1 LDKNEKKKLVNA
13 EKKTAYA
20 YMQDFNAYS
29 RPFLFACPIFINIF
43 EYFATYLS
51 DSEKSTYSI

>member
-1 LDKNEKKKLVNA
+1 LDKNEKKKKLVNA

-29 RPFLFACPIFINIF
+29 RPFLFACPIFIKNI
-43 EYFATYLS
+43 
-51 DSEKSTYSI
+51 